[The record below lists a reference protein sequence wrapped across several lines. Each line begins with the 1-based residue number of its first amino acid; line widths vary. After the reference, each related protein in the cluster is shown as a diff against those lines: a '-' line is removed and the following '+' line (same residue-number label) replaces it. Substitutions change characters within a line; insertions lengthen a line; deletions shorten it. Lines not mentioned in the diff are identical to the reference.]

1 MHDNE
6 RDAILQEREKQ
17 WGDAVSTHVRIAAVW
32 SAIIDYDIRPHQV
45 ALMMAGLKLVRASIN
60 PVDPDSVKD
69 ARGYLGIAQE
79 IEDARDTLLLLVQDS
94 YGLAG
99 DVGSKKYDTADRGA
113 PRYASGRQ
121 VRDAQGGEPDGRTD
135 A

>member
-1 MHDNE
+1 MPDNE

-94 YGLAG
+94 YGEAG
-99 DVGSKKYDTADRGA
+99 DVGSKKYDTADHGA
-113 PRYASGRQ
+113 RRFVAGRR
-121 VRDAQGGEPDGRTD
+121 VRDAQGGESDGHTD

>member
-1 MHDNE
+1 MPDNE

-17 WGDAVSTHVRIAAVW
+17 WGDAVSTHVRIAQVW

-99 DVGSKKYDTADRGA
+99 DVGSKKYDTADHGA
-113 PRYASGRQ
+113 RRFVAGRR
-121 VRDAQGGEPDGRTD
+121 VRDAQGGESDGHTD

>member
-17 WGDAVSTHVRIAAVW
+17 WGDAVSTHVRIAQVW
-32 SAIIDYDIRPHQV
+32 SAILDYDIRPHQV

-60 PVDPDSVKD
+60 PTEPDSVKD

-79 IEDARDTLLLLVQDS
+79 IEDARNTSLLLVQDS
-94 YGLAG
+94 YGSAG
-99 DVGSKKYDTADRGA
+99 DVCSKKYDTADHGA
-113 PRYASGRQ
+113 PRFVPGRH
-121 VRDAQGGEPDGRTD
+121 VRDVQGGESDGVSD
-135 A
+135 V